1 MPQAAVRTSRR
12 LGLALGGG
20 LPFGVSTIGVLE
32 VFERYGI
39 PIDCIAGTSMGSIV
53 GLLYAYGYTP
63 KDLAAQFQQFFAR
76 RNLLSIVLHD
86 VRLTRT
92 GFVNGKH
99 LMRTLGKLVP
109 ESVCFEDLRLPLVV
123 PAADLLTG
131 QEIVF
136 TKGPV
141 LPAIRASISMPGIFT
156 PVAWGGTYLVDGAVI
171 TPIPLHLLPGMGA
184 DVCLPVRAIR
194 QMGADRKQRM
204 VDSRDMAD
212 IPPGPAPDLL
222 RLMWRSL
229 SLILQD
235 QFSEML
241 MAQCKIAI
249 RPEIPVDF
257 AASPEK
263 LDEII
268 DIGRREA
275 EKHVLEIRK
284 ALGLRRPAAA
294 AAVPRPVAI
303 AKGPAP
309 ATANGAPRR
318 RRAAAAPAGPK
329 PRPRRL
335 SA

>member
-1 MPQAAVRTSRR
+1 LR

-39 PIDCIAGTSMGSIV
+39 PVDCIAGTSMGSIV
-53 GLLYAYGYTP
+53 GLLYAYGYSP
-63 KDLAAQFQQFFAR
+63 KELAGHFQQFFAR

-109 ESVCFEDLRLPLVV
+109 ETVCFEDLRLPLMV

-136 TKGPV
+136 HKGPV
-141 LPAIRASISMPGIFT
+141 MPAIRASISMPGIFT
-156 PVAWGGTYLVDGAVI
+156 PVPWGGTYLVDGAVI
-171 TPIPLHLLPGMGA
+171 TPIPLHLLPRLGA
-184 DVCLPVRAIR
+184 DVGLPVRAIR
-194 QMGADRKQRM
+194 QMGADRKQRF
-204 VDSRDMAD
+204 VDSRDATSA
-212 IPPGPAPDLL
+212 PPGPAPDLL

-241 MAQCKIAI
+241 MQQCKIAI

-257 AASPEK
+257 AASPDK
-263 LDEII
+263 LEEII
-268 DIGRREA
+268 DIGRAEA
-275 EKHVLEIRK
+275 EKHVLAVRK
-284 ALGLRRPAAA
+284 ALGLRRPATAAPSRPLVAGVARKAA
-294 AAVPRPVAI
+294 AA
-303 AKGPAP
+303 
-309 ATANGAPRR
+309 TAAGTQARR
-318 RRAAAAPAGPK
+318 RRATSRRPGSQPGRLPA
-329 PRPRRL
+329 
-335 SA
+335 